1 MANNADFRFLGRDQ
15 TMRLT
20 QNGELLTEV
29 TAISMTDFKPMQ
41 TLLSEGFLGEIA
53 KRHREVFDEIDVA
66 WTVQPEGK
74 AIFQMQE
81 AIYQRARGSLAGLQI
96 NLGFRIQF
104 PSGTVVKLT
113 IPDLKFGTNGDLSVP
128 GREQFGKMSWAA
140 KAQLYIPSF

>member
-20 QNGELLTEV
+20 QDGQLLAET
-29 TAISMTDFKPMQ
+29 TAISMSDFKSVQ
-41 TLLSEGFLGEIA
+41 TLLSEGFLGEVS
-53 KRHREVFDEIDVA
+53 KRHREVFDEVDVS
-66 WTVQPEGK
+66 WTVQPEGPE
-74 AIFQMQE
+74 IFRMQQ
-81 AIYQRARGSLAGLQI
+81 AVYNRARGSLIRLQI

-104 PSGTVVKLT
+104 PSGAVVKIT

-128 GREQFGKMSWAA
+128 GREQFGKMAWAA